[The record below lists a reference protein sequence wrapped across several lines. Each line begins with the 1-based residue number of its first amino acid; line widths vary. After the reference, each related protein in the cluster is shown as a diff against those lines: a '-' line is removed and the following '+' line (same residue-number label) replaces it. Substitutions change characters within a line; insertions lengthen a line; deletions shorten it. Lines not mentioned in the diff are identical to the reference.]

1 MSAKQSPEVF
11 PYHHGSYAPPDF
23 RAAARRAEEERV
35 YARQQELQMQ
45 TSTARSAEERIRTWE
60 RLHALRLPASGEHPL
75 VWVIATHTQLS
86 VRAVRDEQQR
96 RGAPAHQGADA
107 T

>member
-1 MSAKQSPEVF
+1 MSAKHSPEVS
-11 PYHHGSYAPPDF
+11 PYHHDSYTAPDF
-23 RAAARRAEEERV
+23 RVAARRAEEERV
-35 YARQQELQMQ
+35 HARQQELQMQ

-60 RLHALRLPASGEHPL
+60 RLHAVRLPAGAEHPL

-96 RGAPAHQGADA
+96 RGASANQGANL

>member
-1 MSAKQSPEVF
+1 MNVKNPEVF
-11 PYHHGSYAPPDF
+11 PYHHSSHTPPDF

-35 YARQQELQMQ
+35 YTRMRELELQ
-45 TSTARSAEERIRTWE
+45 SSSSCSPAERIRTWE
-60 RLHALRLPASGEHPL
+60 RLHALRLPVSAGHPL
-75 VWVIATHTQLS
+75 VSVIAAHTQLS

-96 RGAPAHQGADA
+96 RVAITVGTG